1 MELGSCRLC
10 GLDQLLPL
18 FTLSDNE
25 GHPVEIRICL
35 RCFVLVPRYDRG
47 AVTAEEMTSH
57 QARYHDAQWSEI
69 PAEEA
74 ANLRNELRGL
84 IDFYRAELGEPS
96 HERVIFDVGAGR
108 GALVAALR
116 DAGYDARGC
125 EPSAA
130 LAHRARVAYGLT
142 AEQMVASSADEL
154 FERIRRDR
162 VPVGHFFLWHVIE
175 HVADP
180 LALMR
185 QIASVLP
192 VGHCVFVQAPCLKEP
207 WLYPEHLILFTEPAV
222 HAVARNSGCEV
233 ASINYD
239 HKLAFVTFVLR
250 RTDGPLPQAWV
261 PIPSF
266 TPDHRAALEV
276 MFPRLRAELEES
288 RAHAATMVAMANE
301 RMRGIEGQSKIIDD
315 RDKWIADLM
324 QRLGRRDAELD
335 RANEAAAKL
344 RDDLGRAEHAKNE
357 LEHVVANLTSQLR
370 NHEKR
375 LIPERVE
382 KMFAKAWPRNRG

>member
-18 FTLSDNE
+18 FTASDNE

-47 AVTAEEMTSH
+47 AVAAEEMTAH
-57 QARYHDAQWSEI
+57 QARYHDAQWSVISTED
-69 PAEEA
+69 A
-74 ANLRNELRGL
+74 ATLRSELSAL
-84 IDFYRAELGEPS
+84 VHFYRAELGEPS
-96 HERVIFDVGAGR
+96 REHVIFDVGAGR

-125 EPSAA
+125 EPSPE

-142 AEQMVASSADEL
+142 AEQMVASSAEEL

-162 VPVGHFFLWHVIE
+162 IPVGHFFLWHVIE

-185 QIASVLP
+185 QIASLLP
-192 VGHCVFVQAPCLKEP
+192 VGHCVFVQAPCLAEP

-222 HAVARNSGCEV
+222 FAVARNTGCEV
-233 ASINYD
+233 VSVNYD

-250 RTDGPLPQAWV
+250 RTDRPLPRTWT

-266 TPDHRAALEV
+266 GPDHRAALEV
-276 MFPRLRAELEES
+276 LFPRLRAELEES
-288 RAHAATMVAMANE
+288 RAHASVMVAMADE
-301 RMRGIEGQSKIIDD
+301 RMRAIESQSKIIDD

-324 QRLGRRDAELD
+324 ERLGRRDAELD
-335 RANEAAAKL
+335 RANENAAKL
-344 RDDLGRAEHAKNE
+344 RDDLGRVEHSRNE
-357 LEHVVANLTSQLR
+357 LEHLVAHLTAEVR
-370 NHEKR
+370 HHERR
-375 LIPERVE
+375 LISQRVE
-382 KMFAKAWPRNRG
+382 KMFAKAWPRARG